1 MRPARGIL
9 DRVAVECH
17 TRFVRRRRDSGI
29 AQLERRHLRVQRAIL
44 QAAGLGI
51 APGRTLSGF
60 VNLPPV
66 DEREHSQH
74 GLTLDQQIR
83 AGRDVIRETAR
94 YYVKPIGVN
103 TLIA

>member
-1 MRPARGIL
+1 M
-9 DRVAVECH
+9 
-17 TRFVRRRRDSGI
+17 
-29 AQLERRHLRVQRAIL
+29 QRAVL

-51 APGRTLSGF
+51 APGSHAESGF

>member
-1 MRPARGIL
+1 M
-9 DRVAVECH
+9 
-17 TRFVRRRRDSGI
+17 
-29 AQLERRHLRVQRAIL
+29 QRAIL

-51 APGRTLSGF
+51 ALRRTLSGF